1 MWIILNYYFQIPMRL
16 FIFPLTVILAVIM
29 GCDRKADT
37 EPKTESKTS
46 LTPGLVVP
54 KSAEQAPVAA
64 TGEVQKKVQ
73 EAASQVK
80 QASNAAS
87 SVTAQSSVKPAVAQ
101 PQVVK
106 ESTDQVLADTIDH
119 ARVVTKSQVSGSRQ
133 HAQKAEDEMSDMLKN
148 K

>member
-1 MWIILNYYFQIPMRL
+1 
-16 FIFPLTVILAVIM
+16 
-29 GCDRKADT
+29 
-37 EPKTESKTS
+37 
-46 LTPGLVVP
+46 LVVP